1 LVCSAAR
8 ICTDSGGTPDASPA
22 FECPA
27 SYDLA
32 LPRLSGPSRYRL
44 ITTGAQA
51 WQQSD
56 TCAQDLPGATHLVV
70 LETSAE
76 LASVQALVDH
86 PPAAIVSTG
95 VWVGGVQLSIATRP
109 GDGWLSFDRRP
120 LIAGHWFMGTGENGL
135 PDAEPN
141 DGGNS
146 TDKELEQFVTI
157 EFDRSGLQDSDG
169 RNNKGALCE
178 CDGKPIAAP
187 AAGAVDGYR
196 QSN

>member
-56 TCAQDLPGATHLVV
+56 ACAQDLPGATHLVV

-76 LASVQALVDH
+76 LAAVQALVDH
-86 PPAAIVSTG
+86 PPPAIVSTG
-95 VWVGGVQLSIATRP
+95 VWVGGVQLSIATLP
-109 GDGWLSFDRRP
+109 GDGWLGFDGRP
-120 LIAGHWFMGTGENGL
+120 LIGGPWYCCQGDNNQ
-135 PDAEPN
+135 PDFEPN
-141 DGGNS
+141 DEDS
-146 TDKELEQFVTI
+146 KENGLEQFVII
-157 EFDRSGLQDSDG
+157 EFAKSGLQDSDG
-169 RNNKGALCE
+169 RNSKGALCE
-178 CDGKPIAAP
+178 CDGKPIAAS